1 MAGVGGVTLWEHHGQ
16 VRPSPSELQPLER
29 QPGPTEFLDQ
39 TCESRSDGKLFFQM
53 QTNCRNH
60 CSQGVASDL
69 GKGTIY
75 ITATIKQVTVT
86 LVTVTKKPNVDFQL

>member
-1 MAGVGGVTLWEHHGQ
+1 
-16 VRPSPSELQPLER
+16 
-29 QPGPTEFLDQ
+29 
-39 TCESRSDGKLFFQM
+39 M

-75 ITATIKQVTVT
+75 ITATIKQDTVT